1 MCHGAPDTWPAP
13 SRSPPAARFQKADW
27 ARWPPQAM
35 RTALPVLVN
44 RTVKSAVLLP
54 STDPEWTAR

>member
-1 MCHGAPDTWPAP
+1 
-13 SRSPPAARFQKADW
+13 
-27 ARWPPQAM
+27 M

-54 STDPEWTAR
+54 ATDPEWIGPLIELIVPPHRVSRRGVPE